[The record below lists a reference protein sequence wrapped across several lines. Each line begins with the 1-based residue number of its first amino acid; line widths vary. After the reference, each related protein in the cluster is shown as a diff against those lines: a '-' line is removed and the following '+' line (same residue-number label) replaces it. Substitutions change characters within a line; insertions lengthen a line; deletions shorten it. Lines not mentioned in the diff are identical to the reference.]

1 MNFPVYVVLP
11 GSGVGLRFGN
21 TLPKQ
26 YTDIKSKPLFLYTVN
41 AFHRFAWVQ
50 MIVVVVSPCDVDW
63 VQEQLERNNFS
74 RVRVV
79 AGEKTRHRSIYN
91 GVKALKD
98 VCRGDDVVLIHDI
111 VRVVA
116 DKDAVKDVAKA
127 AKLHGASGI
136 TRPLTSTVIARNSDG
151 FLSESLDRT
160 KYLASEMPQGF
171 HFDVI
176 NTAYEKASEY
186 DFEFGTECLHLA
198 FKYTGTKA
206 RLVEGPDSLWKVTY
220 RKDLFAAEGTLTE
233 KLSSIFVEE
242 GELHLKD
249 IIVSCITDQNLKVSS
264 EKSPNCTH
272 SGFVFFIPHGNLESD
287 ISVKLK
293 NICLL
298 MNKLISDHSM
308 EKSDLS
314 INASTAKATS
324 ENASDLEMDNK
335 VCPKCSFLANK
346 MVIMVIEIDRKER
359 SRKMEIIR
367 DLILDKKLPNC
378 VYVSVIVCH
387 SDSCLNKVGSLTAS
401 VLRNQDLG
409 LNQQVLYVG

>member
-1 MNFPVYVVLP
+1 MLA
-11 GSGVGLRFGN
+11 
-21 TLPKQ
+21 
-26 YTDIKSKPLFLYTVN
+26 IFL
-41 AFHRFAWVQ
+41 
-50 MIVVVVSPCDVDW
+50 C
-63 VQEQLERNNFS
+63 
-74 RVRVV
+74 
-79 AGEKTRHRSIYN
+79 
-91 GVKALKD
+91 
-98 VCRGDDVVLIHDI
+98 
-111 VRVVA
+111 
-116 DKDAVKDVAKA
+116 
-127 AKLHGASGI
+127 
-136 TRPLTSTVIARNSDG
+136 
-151 FLSESLDRT
+151 
-160 KYLASEMPQGF
+160 PQ
-171 HFDVI
+171 
-176 NTAYEKASEY
+176 
-186 DFEFGTECLHLA
+186 
-198 FKYTGTKA
+198 
-206 RLVEGPDSLWKVTY
+206 
-220 RKDLFAAEGTLTE
+220 
-233 KLSSIFVEE
+233 
-242 GELHLKD
+242 
-249 IIVSCITDQNLKVSS
+249 VSS

-335 VCPKCSFLANK
+335 VCSKCSFLANK

-359 SRKMEIIR
+359 GGKMEIIR
-367 DLILDKKLPNC
+367 DLILDEKLPNC